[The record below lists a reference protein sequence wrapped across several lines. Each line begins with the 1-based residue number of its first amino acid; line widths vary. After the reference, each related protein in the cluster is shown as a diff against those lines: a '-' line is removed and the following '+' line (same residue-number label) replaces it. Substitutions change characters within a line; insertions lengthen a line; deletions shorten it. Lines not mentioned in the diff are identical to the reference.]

1 MIIETLPIKPDNSK
15 FNNEQWQAI
24 HQRGN
29 NILVAASAGSGKTTV
44 LIERIMNHL
53 LTRYAE
59 LKEVLVVTFTES
71 AANEMK
77 ERMEKR
83 LKSAVNQSLDG
94 EEKRYMLSQI
104 NQLPSAHIQT
114 LHSFCLFVIQNFFY
128 LEDIN
133 PAFNLLSDESQKQVM
148 VEEVWDKLIDQ
159 ISQADSQLAV
169 TQADYQDLLIRLT
182 SGRDD
187 QALRSIVLDIYE
199 FARANPEPLI
209 WLDQMVAETDGLES
223 FWKSELY
230 QESLKIQLQA
240 QLKLADRSYQDGLS
254 LLASC
259 SRPTLD
265 KFEPVLSAEGQRVV
279 ELTEAFLQ
287 NDMAH
292 FSQLL
297 DNLSFSRWPS
307 SRGKAHEEDLE
318 TLQIIKQYRQASKET
333 LVKIQS
339 YFPYPYQ
346 TMQEVEA
353 AIQPYLRKLSDLSK
367 LFYQA
372 MQDYKFQE
380 GWIDYSDLEHLT
392 LQILA
397 PYNAQLGKRKPSAAA
412 EYFQA
417 LFEEVLVDEYQDIN
431 EIQAAILSYL
441 SRERVEATKG
451 NLFMVGDVKQ
461 SIYGFRMAEPSLFL
475 QKYRTYQTSDQ
486 GHLIILDKN
495 YRSRDQVL
503 NFTNYLFERL
513 MDESFGE
520 MTYGK
525 NERLMTGNQDFT
537 IAKEIDHYAIE
548 LLLHSKERSDEE
560 DQMQADRPDL
570 LIDKGID
577 YQAHLIAQ
585 DIQAKLRAGYQI
597 YDKELGRD
605 RLMTFKDI
613 VVLSSTKS
621 SFANLQAAFSHY
633 QLPFTSQAI
642 ETYFQRQE
650 IQLILALLKLI
661 DNPMQDIPLVAILKS
676 FFVGLS
682 DNDLALIRVNHPQ
695 ASFYQAVEGLL
706 SQVFEK
712 DHPLLAIQKKVQNF
726 FTQLAKWRDFAGHQ
740 AIDEVIWQIYL
751 DTSFLD
757 YVVGLDMGRQRQ
769 LNLHAFYQKAQTI
782 NQGLGGSLASFIHY
796 IETLLEQDKDLA
808 EPLQLDKDQNM
819 VRAMTIHASKGSEF
833 PVVYLIN
840 SNHRFNLMDSQKAIV
855 ATKHYGV
862 GMNHYQTDDF
872 VYYQSI
878 SKTSRQML
886 LDQAA
891 KAEELRVLYVA
902 LTRTEQKLMIVGS
915 IESREKWQEKGDHYQ
930 MMTDPDSLQVA
941 LELRSQANSFL
952 DWIHQATSLA
962 QRNHQSL
969 ATITA
974 QDFITR
980 IYTEDQIQANVPS
993 VTASHPIASPP
1004 AWLKAL
1010 QKGEAFDQ
1018 PKHKHERINQLEE
1031 LLTAQYPYQLASQ
1044 TAAYQS
1050 VSELKRLFEEPPHPA
1065 LSFYADRRKES
1076 MHELDAS
1083 IDIDQGN
1090 QGIQGIRYTQDTFE
1104 APSFMQSKT
1113 LDAARIGTLNH
1124 YLMEQVDFGPFK
1136 LADPADYNQILQ
1148 DQIQSMIERGLMEAE
1163 DRPHLYLETI
1173 LNFLRSPIGQQM
1185 IENSDQLKREQAF
1198 SYLVPAKDLFAN
1210 LTESKQSMQ
1219 MEQDSILVHGV
1230 IDSYYVIP
1238 NQGFVLIDFK
1248 TDRYRPHLSQ
1258 SKQEQL
1264 EGLKDKYRYQLKL
1277 YKDALAS
1284 HLKLP
1289 NIGTYIVA
1297 LGFDQVVA
1305 MDEQMN
1311 QQSFY

>member
-1 MIIETLPIKPDNSK
+1 MKKEQKEAILMESLPIRPDNSK
-15 FNNEQWQAI
+15 FNPEQWQAI

-44 LIERIMNHL
+44 LIERIMTHL
-53 LTRYAE
+53 LMRYAE

-94 EEKRYMLSQI
+94 EEKRYLLSQI

-133 PAFNLLSDESQKQVM
+133 PAFNLLIDESQKQVM
-148 VEEVWDKLIDQ
+148 VEEVWDNLIEQITEADAKLTVN
-159 ISQADSQLAV
+159 QADF
-169 TQADYQDLLIRLT
+169 QDLLVRLT

-199 FARANPEPLI
+199 FARANPEPLS
-209 WLDQMVAETDGLES
+209 WLDQMVTEDDGLES

-230 QESLKIQLQA
+230 QESLKVQLRE
-240 QLKLADRSYQDGLS
+240 QLDSADRSYQEGLS
-254 LLASC
+254 LLAAC
-259 SRPTLD
+259 SQATQD
-265 KFEPVLSAEGQRVV
+265 KFGPVLSEEGQRVI
-279 ELTEAFLQ
+279 ELKEAFLK

-318 TLQIIKQYRQASKET
+318 NLEVLKQYRKASKDT
-333 LVKIQS
+333 LIKIQS

-346 TMQEVEA
+346 TMKDVEA

-397 PYNAQLGKRKPSAAA
+397 PFDPQTGERKPSIAA
-412 EYFQA
+412 EYFQS

-441 SRERVEATKG
+441 SRERVDSAKG

-475 QKYRTYQTSDQ
+475 EKYRKYQTSDQ

-495 YRSRDQVL
+495 YRSRRQVL

-525 NERLMTGNQDFT
+525 SESLVTGNQDFT
-537 IAKEIDHYAIE
+537 VAEEIDHYAIE
-548 LLLHSKERSDEE
+548 LLLHSKESLEE
-560 DQMQADRPDL
+560 EEQLIEDNPNL

-597 YDKELGRD
+597 YDKELGKD

-682 DNDLALIRVNHPQ
+682 DNELALIRVNHPQ
-695 ASFYQAVEGLL
+695 GSFYQAVESLL
-706 SQVFEK
+706 SQEFQS
-712 DHPLLAIQKKVQNF
+712 DHSLIAIQKKIQHF
-726 FTQLAKWRDFAGHQ
+726 FNQLTQWRDYANHH

-769 LNLHAFYQKAQTI
+769 ANLHAFYQKAQAI

-796 IETLLEQDKDLA
+796 IETLLDQDKDLA
-808 EPLQLDKDQNM
+808 EPLQLERDQNM

-833 PVVYLIN
+833 PLVYLIN
-840 SNHRFNLMDSQKAIV
+840 SNHRFNLTDSQKAII
-855 ATKHYGV
+855 ATKHHGV
-862 GMNHYQTDDF
+862 GMNHYQTEDF

-878 SKTSRQML
+878 SKTARQIL

-902 LTRTEQKLMIVGS
+902 LTRTEQKLIVVGS
-915 IESREKWQEKGDHYQ
+915 INSQEKWEEKGDKYQ
-930 MMTDPDSLQVA
+930 MMTEPDSLQVA
-941 LELRSQANSFL
+941 LQLRSQANNFL
-952 DWIHQATSLA
+952 EWIHQATSLA
-962 QRNHQSL
+962 KRNVQSV
-969 ATITA
+969 AKIND
-974 QDFITR
+974 QDFITH
-980 IYTEDQIQANVPS
+980 IYTEDQIQAKVPNF
-993 VTASHPIASPP
+993 TATNEISSPP

-1010 QKGEAFDQ
+1010 KKGEELDL
-1018 PKHKHERINQLEE
+1018 PKQNLEVINQIED
-1031 LLTAQYPYQLASQ
+1031 LLTDQYPHQLSSQ

-1065 LSFYADRRKES
+1065 LSFYEDRRKEAN
-1076 MHELDAS
+1076 HETDS
-1083 IDIDQGN
+1083 TSTIDQG
-1090 QGIQGIRYTQDTFE
+1090 IHGIRFTQDTFE
-1104 APSFMQSKT
+1104 APKFMASET
-1113 LDAARIGTLNH
+1113 MDAAKIGTLNH
-1124 YLMEQVDFGPFK
+1124 FVMEKVDFAQFK
-1136 LADPADYNQILQ
+1136 TAEKSDYLNLLEK
-1148 DQIQSMIERGLMEAE
+1148 QIQALIEQELIEEE
-1163 DRPHLYLETI
+1163 DQQYLYIDTI
-1173 LNFLRSPIGQQM
+1173 FNFLQSPLGQQM

-1198 SYLVPAKDLFAN
+1198 SYLVPAKDLFAD
-1210 LTESKQSMQ
+1210 LTDKGQSIQ
-1219 MEQDSILVHGV
+1219 MDQDSILVHGV

-1258 SKQEQL
+1258 SKEEQVAL
-1264 EGLKDKYRYQLKL
+1264 LKDKYRYQLTL
-1277 YKDALAS
+1277 YRDALSS

-1289 NIGTYIVA
+1289 NKGTYIVA
-1297 LGFDQVVA
+1297 LGFDQVIELT
-1305 MDEQMN
+1305 DN
-1311 QQSFY
+1311 

>member
-1 MIIETLPIKPDNSK
+1 MDKLPIRPANSP

-77 ERMEKR
+77 DRMEVR
-83 LKSAVNQSLDG
+83 LKKAINQSLDE
-94 EEKRYMLSQI
+94 EEKRYLLSQI
-104 NQLPSAHIQT
+104 NQLASAHIQT

-133 PAFNLLSDESQKQVM
+133 PAFNLLVDESQKEVM
-148 VEEVWDKLIDQ
+148 VQEVWESLIDQ
-159 ISQADSQLAV
+159 ISQNEGDLSVNSQ
-169 TQADYQDLLIRLT
+169 DYQDLLLRLT
-182 SGRDD
+182 NGRDD
-187 QALRSIVLDIYE
+187 QALRSIILDIYH

-209 WLDQMVAETDGLES
+209 WLDQMVQADDSLES
-223 FWKSELY
+223 FWQSDLY
-230 QESLKIQLQA
+230 QQSLKIQVDA
-240 QLKLADRSYQDGLS
+240 QLSLADRSYQDALS
-254 LLASC
+254 LLATC
-259 SRPTLD
+259 SEASHA
-265 KFEPVLSAEGQRVV
+265 KFGPLLQEEAERVAHLKELSMQKE
-279 ELTEAFLQ
+279 
-287 NDMAH
+287 MAS
-292 FSQLL
+292 FISQLQSI
-297 DNLSFSRWPS
+297 NFKRWPS

-318 TLQIIKQYRQASKET
+318 TLQVLKIYRDASKKS
-333 LVKIQS
+333 LQSLQS
-339 YFPYPYQ
+339 YFVYPYE
-346 TMQEVEA
+346 TLAEIEA
-353 AIQPYLRKLSDLSK
+353 AIHPFLIKLRNLAK
-367 LFYQA
+367 LFYTA

-397 PYNAQLGKRKPSAAA
+397 PYDANAGVRKPSVAAV
-412 EYFQA
+412 YFQN
-417 LFEEVLVDEYQDIN
+417 LFQEVLVDEYQDIN
-431 EIQAAILSYL
+431 EIQAQILSYL
-441 SRERVEATKG
+441 SREKVKEAKG

-475 QKYRTYQTSDQ
+475 AKYRLYQDSDQ
-486 GHLIILDKN
+486 GDLIILDKN
-495 YRSRDQVL
+495 YRSRGEVL

-520 MTYGK
+520 MTYGQS
-525 NERLMTGNQDFT
+525 ESLVRGNQNFLDGEGPT
-537 IAKEIDHYAIE
+537 HYAIE
-548 LLLHSKERSDEE
+548 LLLHSKEEVEE
-560 DQMQADRPDL
+560 EFDLSEASDL

-585 DIQAKLRAGYQI
+585 DIQAKLKSGYVI
-597 YDKELGRD
+597 YDKQEEQN

-613 VVLSSTKS
+613 VVLSPTKS
-621 SFANLQAAFSHY
+621 SFAHLQAAFSHY
-633 QLPFTSQAI
+633 HLPFTSQAI

-650 IQLILALLKLI
+650 IQLMLALLKLI

-682 DNDLALIRVNHPQ
+682 DNDLALIRVHHPQ
-695 ASFYQAVEGLL
+695 DSFYQAIEVLL
-706 SQVFEK
+706 HSDFEASSDLAQLKDQVQ
-712 DHPLLAIQKKVQNF
+712 PF
-726 FTQLAKWRDFAGHQ
+726 FDQLVSWREYAKHH
-740 AIDEVIWQIYL
+740 AIDELIWQIYL

-769 LNLHAFYQKAQTI
+769 ANLHAFYQKAQSI
-782 NQGLGGSLASFIHY
+782 NQGLGGSLTSFIHY
-796 IETLLEQDKDLA
+796 IETMLQQEKDLA

-819 VRAMTIHASKGSEF
+819 IRAMTIHASKGSEF

-840 SNHRFNLMDSQKAIV
+840 SNRHFNRGDSQKAII
-855 ATKHYGV
+855 ATKHHGI
-862 GMNHYQTDDF
+862 GMNDYQTDDF

-878 SKTSRQML
+878 SKTARQIL
-886 LDQAA
+886 LDQAS

-902 LTRTEQKLMIVGS
+902 LTRTEQKLILVGS
-915 IESREKWQEKGDHYQ
+915 ITSQAKWEEKGESYQ
-930 MMTDPDSLQVA
+930 MMTDRDSLQVA
-941 LELRSQANSFL
+941 LQVRSQTNNFL
-952 DWIHQATSLA
+952 DWIHQAVSLA
-962 QRNHQSL
+962 KRQVPSVAQ
-969 ATITA
+969 IGE

-980 IYTEDQIQANVPS
+980 IYTQDQIQAGVPS
-993 VTASHPIASPP
+993 LDLTPQVTQPPQWLQALKEGQIQAPSDKLTGMIGQIKDLMEAS
-1004 AWLKAL
+1004 
-1010 QKGEAFDQ
+1010 
-1018 PKHKHERINQLEE
+1018 
-1031 LLTAQYPYQLASQ
+1031 YPYQLASQ

-1065 LSFYADRRKES
+1065 LSFFEDRRQKSVDIEREDS
-1076 MHELDAS
+1076 EVELE
-1083 IDIDQGN
+1083 
-1090 QGIQGIRYTQDTFE
+1090 QGIHGIRYTQDTFE

-1124 YLMEQVDFGPFK
+1124 YLMEQVDFSPFK
-1136 LADPADYNQILQ
+1136 LADQADYNQILQ
-1148 DQIQSMIERGLMEAE
+1148 DQIHSMIERGLMEEE
-1163 DRPHLYLETI
+1163 DRPHLYIETI
-1173 LNFLRSPIGQQM
+1173 LNFLKSPLGQEM
-1185 IENSDQLKREQAF
+1185 IQNADRLKREQAF

-1210 LTESKQSMQ
+1210 LADSKQSLQ

-1258 SKQEQL
+1258 SKHEQL
-1264 EGLKDKYRYQLKL
+1264 ESLKDKYRYQLNL

-1284 HLKLP
+1284 QLKLP
-1289 NIGTYIVA
+1289 SMGTYIVA
-1297 LGFDQVVA
+1297 LGFDQVIA
-1305 MDEQMN
+1305 MDDQRN
-1311 QQSFY
+1311 PQ